1 MSEERRV
8 QRYYSE
14 RILLWTIRKKLEKSH
29 DRGIYERSEKMRYVR
44 FMSIEELD
52 EYLRGEKLENH
63 TVWKDRGN
71 KTDSVGFCFFDD
83 SESPE
88 ERLKY
93 YSRGITCTTD
103 VWAVFEQIGGE
114 PLKKCTGIYRDP
126 EKDNASIE
134 QKMLEAI
141 MAVRCGV
148 FPDVPTMEVT
158 EYSTTEYSQ
167 ETLKLVAV
175 GRESHRGIRWLSQAE
190 MEELLPK
197 KPQAVLSVFGGT
209 AYECRNCGDEVQKY
223 LPYCPWCGQ
232 MQDWSDVD
240 EP

>member
-1 MSEERRV
+1 
-8 QRYYSE
+8 
-14 RILLWTIRKKLEKSH
+14 
-29 DRGIYERSEKMRYVR
+29 MRYLR
-44 FMSIEELD
+44 FMSIEELGK
-52 EYLRGEKLENH
+52 YLRGEKLKNH
-63 TVWKDRGN
+63 TVWKDRGD

-88 ERLKY
+88 ERLEY

-134 QKMLEAI
+134 QKMLEAFT
-141 MAVRCGV
+141 AVLCGK
-148 FPDVPTMEVT
+148 FPDIPTMEVT

-175 GRESHRGIRWLSQAE
+175 GQESHHGIHWLSHAE
-190 MEELLPK
+190 VNELLPR
-197 KPQAVLSVFGGT
+197 KPLTVFGNFGVVG
-209 AYECRNCGDEVQKY
+209 YECRNCGVVLIKNS
-223 LPYCPWCGQ
+223 LTCPLCGQ
-232 MQDWSDVD
+232 AQDWSDVCD
-240 EP
+240 ESS

>member
-1 MSEERRV
+1 
-8 QRYYSE
+8 
-14 RILLWTIRKKLEKSH
+14 
-29 DRGIYERSEKMRYVR
+29 MRYVR
-44 FMSIEELD
+44 FMSIEELGK
-52 EYLRGEKLENH
+52 YLRGEKLKNH
-63 TVWKDRGN
+63 TVWKDRGD

-88 ERLKY
+88 ERLEY

-114 PLKKCTGIYRDP
+114 PLKKRTGIYRDP

-134 QKMLEAI
+134 QKMLEAFT
-141 MAVRCGV
+141 AVLHGV
-148 FPDVPTMEVT
+148 FPDIPTMEVT

-167 ETLKLVAV
+167 ETLRLVAV
-175 GRESHRGIRWLSQAE
+175 GRESYHGIRWLSQAE

-209 AYECRNCGDEVQKY
+209 AYECRNCGDEVRKY